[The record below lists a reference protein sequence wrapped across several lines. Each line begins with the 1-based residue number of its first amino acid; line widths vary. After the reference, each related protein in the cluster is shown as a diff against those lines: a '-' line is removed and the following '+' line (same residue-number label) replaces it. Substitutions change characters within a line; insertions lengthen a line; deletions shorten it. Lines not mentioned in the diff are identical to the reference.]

1 MVTVLVSGGFD
12 RFHEGHLD
20 HIQKASKLGD
30 YLVVVVATDEAM
42 YQKKGRCLS
51 PQGFRRRL
59 LRAVLKYEGID
70 GEVIPSLDDDGT
82 TTETLKIMKP
92 NIFAKGGDRVPLNMP
107 QSEIDACEELGI
119 AIIYGQG
126 GLLNSSSKE

>member
-20 HIQKASKLGD
+20 HIQKASKLG
-30 YLVVVVATDEAM
+30 YLIVVVATDEAM

-59 LRAVLKYEGID
+59 LRAVLKYEGIE
-70 GEVIPSLDDDGT
+70 GRVIPSFDDDGT
-82 TTETLKIMKP
+82 TTKTLRVMRP

-119 AIIYGQG
+119 EIIYGQG